1 MAVTMKDVRSALE
14 PEEPDYAEAAK
25 LGPDALPHL
34 KKLVASGDPM
44 LASKATY
51 AASLIKDDRS
61 EEIVRS
67 AARSDD
73 PVVRVAA
80 AAAAPNFAAAGTSNV
95 LVELVGDPDPGV
107 RKVAR
112 ASVPDKPSS
121 RLSRTLEELGDEPAA
136 GAAMPPGPAPT
147 GRPMPGEMPGAGS
160 GGMPGEDAGRM
171 PGEGGKMPG
180 E

>member
-1 MAVTMKDVRSALE
+1 MAVTMQKVRSVLD
-14 PEEPDYAEAAK
+14 PEEPDYARAAE

-34 KKLVASGDPM
+34 EALVNSGDSM

-61 EEIVRS
+61 EAIVRTAAGS
-67 AARSDD
+67 ADAA
-73 PVVRVAA
+73 VRVAA
-80 AAAAPNFAAAGTSNV
+80 ASAARNIPASGSSTV
-95 LVELVGDPDPGV
+95 LMELVADPDPGV

-112 ASVPDKPSS
+112 AAVPDKPSDQ
-121 RLSRTLEELGDEPAA
+121 LSQRLEELGDEP
-136 GAAMPPGPAPT
+136 GPADLPQGPIDT
-147 GRPMPGEMPGAGS
+147 GQSMPGEGAGP
-160 GGMPGEDAGRM
+160 GVMPDEEGGRM